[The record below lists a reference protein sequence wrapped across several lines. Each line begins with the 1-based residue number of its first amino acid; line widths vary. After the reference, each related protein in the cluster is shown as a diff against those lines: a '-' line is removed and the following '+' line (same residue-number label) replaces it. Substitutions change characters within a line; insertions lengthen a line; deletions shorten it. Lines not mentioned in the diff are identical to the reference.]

1 VKTENRKLKTE
12 NFVQSE
18 PTPFRRLK
26 FEGEEEEEEEEDG

>member
-18 PTPFRRLK
+18 PTPWRRLK
-26 FEGEEEEEEEEDG
+26 FEFGGEEEEEEDG